1 MRIVHIYN
9 NNVVLAQSDS
19 GEQAVVLGRGLAFGA
34 KKGQEI
40 DPAKIEQ
47 TFTPQSAD
55 DDHVSALLS
64 EIPSDVLQVA
74 TELEIYAKE

>member
-1 MRIVHIYN
+1 MLR
-9 NNVVLAQSDS
+9 
-19 GEQAVVLGRGLAFGA
+19 RGKRLT
-34 KKGQEI
+34 
-40 DPAKIEQ
+40 PAKIEQ

-64 EIPSDVLQVA
+64 EILSEVLQVA